1 MEVNIEQMTFS
12 KVSPESV
19 IDWGTLRL
27 MKVKRNYVLSGKFRL
42 LQEADNG
49 WNVSSE
55 SK

>member
-1 MEVNIEQMTFS
+1 MTFS

-19 IDWGTLRL
+19 MDWGTLRL
-27 MKVKRNYVLSGKFRL
+27 MKVKRNYLLAGKFRFM
-42 LQEADNG
+42 QEANNG